1 MAFLIKFI
9 DTNKVVQISFE
20 NEVKIV
26 TTPLPSPTFSPHMGR
41 VGGGERLVG
50 ASVDDD
56 NKGLLKIIHCYNQ

>member
-1 MAFLIKFI
+1 MAFLIEFI

-26 TTPLPSPTFSPHMGR
+26 TTPLPSPPHMGR
-41 VGGGERLVG
+41 VGGEKRERLVG